1 MVMSSEVGQIEDV
14 FRREHGRVVATLVR
28 YFGDI
33 DIAEA
38 AVREAFEV
46 AAEHWPEGAVPP
58 NPAAWITATARYLA
72 LDRLR
77 REASRHGGNRRAI
90 RALEYSEPALSAGSE
105 PDDRLRLIF
114 TCCHPAVDR
123 SDQVALTLLLL
134 CGLTRRRIAQ
144 SFLVPEATI
153 GQRIVR
159 AKRKI
164 KSAAVPYSVPGPAEL
179 PGRLDAVLT
188 AVHLVFNDGYLTA
201 DDESLA
207 ADLCGEA
214 IRLARMLAELLPDEP
229 EVLGLLALLVLTHS
243 RRAARTDRDG
253 SIVLLADQDRSSWDQ
268 DLIEEGQWLVRE
280 CVRHG
285 RPGPYQ
291 IQAAIQAVHGTAATA
306 RKTDWRRILVLY
318 DMLMACTPTRVV
330 AFNRAVAVAEVDG
343 PEPAL
348 AVIDTLDLRSSYL
361 FHATRGDLLSR
372 LGRHAEAAQAYQA
385 ALQLTSNLP
394 ERRFLA
400 RRLGTL
406 PVRLPFQHPAV
417 TRQWRIPLAVLV

>member
-14 FRREHGRVVATLVR
+14 FRREHGRVVASLVR

-33 DIAEA
+33 DIAEE

-77 REASRHGGNRRAI
+77 REASRHGGNRHAI
-90 RALEYSEPALSAGSE
+90 SALEYSEPSLSVGSE
-105 PDDRLRLIF
+105 TDDRLRLIF

-123 SDQVALTLLLL
+123 SDQVALSLRLL
-134 CGLTRRRIAQ
+134 CGLSLRQIAQ
-144 SFLVPEATI
+144 SLLVPEATI

-179 PGRLDAVLT
+179 PGRLDAVLG
-188 AVHLVFNDGYLTA
+188 AIHLVFNDGYLTA

-207 ADLCGEA
+207 ADLCDEA
-214 IRLARMLAELLPDEP
+214 IMLARMVAELLPGEP
-229 EVLGLLALLVLTHS
+229 EVLGLLALLVLTHA
-243 RRAARTDRDG
+243 RRAARTDRSG
-253 SIVLLADQDRSSWDQ
+253 SIVLLADQDRSLWDQ

-291 IQAAIQAVHGTAATA
+291 IQAAIQAVHGTAPTA
-306 RKTDWRRILVLY
+306 RHTDWRRILALY
-318 DMLMACTPTRVV
+318 DMLMACAPTRVV
-330 AFNRAVAVAEVDG
+330 AFNRAVALAEVDG
-343 PEPAL
+343 PQAAL

-385 ALQLTSNLP
+385 ALQLTSNVP

-406 PVRLPFQHPAV
+406 PVRLPFQHAFV
-417 TRQWRIPLAVLV
+417 TC